1 MVRPGRLLGG
11 GAYGQGLSD
20 GELVVNGHSRQ
31 VLCLWAL
38 VSSNIKKT
46 FNMFQEK

>member
-20 GELVVNGHSRQ
+20 GELVVGVGGTGQRG
-31 VLCLWAL
+31 L
-38 VSSNIKKT
+38 SSQRRDSSYRGT
-46 FNMFQEK
+46 V